1 SAINT
6 IEFMEYFTKNAIGL
20 QQLKTK
26 YKGKV
31 EFVKI
36 SNPVIKEL
44 KKIAEEVNREESEKS
59 PMAKKV
65 HASYTKFQNLV
76 GEWSLIS
83 EGSYYSLL
91 G

>member
-1 SAINT
+1 
-6 IEFMEYFTKNAIGL
+6 MEYFTKNSIAL
-20 QQLKTK
+20 HELKTK
-26 YKGKV
+26 FKGKV
-31 EFVKI
+31 DFIKL
-36 SNPVIKEL
+36 SDAMIKEL
-44 KKIAEEVNREESEKS
+44 KKTAEEVNREESEKS

-76 GEWSLIS
+76 GEWSMIS